1 VRFNQH
7 KNHNHN
13 RLGAQRGQHNHS
25 SFDSNFTFK
34 QPRYTETQLSNFI
47 ILPRELQNEINK
59 SDDEKTIDFAN
70 ILNKKP
76 VFFGESFDQGA
87 TPDNI
92 QGIFNRASQ

>member
-1 VRFNQH
+1 
-7 KNHNHN
+7 
-13 RLGAQRGQHNHS
+13 
-25 SFDSNFTFK
+25 
-34 QPRYTETQLSNFI
+34 LSNFI

>member
-1 VRFNQH
+1 MRFNQH

-25 SFDSNFTFK
+25 SFDSIFTFK